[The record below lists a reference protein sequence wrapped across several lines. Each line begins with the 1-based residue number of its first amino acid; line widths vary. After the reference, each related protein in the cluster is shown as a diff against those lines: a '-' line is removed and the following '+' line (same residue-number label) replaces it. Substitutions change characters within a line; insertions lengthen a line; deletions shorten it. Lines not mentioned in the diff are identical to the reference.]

1 MEGSKEKDIYGLLGM
16 NISYSLS
23 PAMHNAAFR
32 HYGINA
38 EYGLFDMGEGSLR
51 GFFSS
56 RVLEGGIRGFN
67 VTVPYKMK
75 AREMLGDM
83 AGASAED
90 EWVEL
95 TGSVNTVKLQ
105 KDKVAM
111 YNTDVSGFARS
122 LKEEAGFEPSGG
134 KGILLLGAG
143 GAGRAICI
151 YLGTL
156 GSSVKIRVFD
166 PDTDRTASLEDYFRD
181 KGLEPLC
188 VIGSREEL
196 PEIMKECGLVINATP
211 LGTRKGDMPPVPLE
225 ALQSGMVIYD
235 LVYARETELVKS
247 AKDKGLKAVDGRDML
262 VNQGA
267 LAFNIWTGKPVEEVK
282 QVMKEALHSA
292 LEGVE

>member
-1 MEGSKEKDIYGLLGM
+1 
-16 NISYSLS
+16 
-23 PAMHNAAFR
+23 
-32 HYGINA
+32 
-38 EYGLFDMGEGSLR
+38 
-51 GFFSS
+51 
-56 RVLEGGIRGFN
+56 
-67 VTVPYKMK
+67 
-75 AREMLGDM
+75 
-83 AGASAED
+83 
-90 EWVEL
+90 
-95 TGSVNTVKLQ
+95 
-105 KDKVAM
+105 
-111 YNTDVSGFARS
+111 
-122 LKEEAGFEPSGG
+122 
-134 KGILLLGAG
+134 
-143 GAGRAICI
+143 
-151 YLGTL
+151 
-156 GSSVKIRVFD
+156 VFD